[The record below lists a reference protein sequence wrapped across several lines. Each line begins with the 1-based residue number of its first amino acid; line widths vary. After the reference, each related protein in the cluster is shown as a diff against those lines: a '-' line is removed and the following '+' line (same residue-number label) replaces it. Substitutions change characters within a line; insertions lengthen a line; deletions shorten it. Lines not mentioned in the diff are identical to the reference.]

1 MLIVSFDIGIV
12 NLGTCIVKDDQII
25 SWKVIRLMEKCS
37 KNVSI
42 SVLADII
49 YSQMDLLIN
58 DIDTNDKIDYVL
70 LENQPSRING
80 GMKTVQMILFGYFQ
94 NLKHYDTRVSCIVQ
108 VNPKLKLA
116 WVDNIDKS
124 GLTKQEQYK
133 QNKEVSVSICSK
145 FIQNDKRLSALFM
158 ENGKK
163 QDDLADSFLQVIGYV
178 KNKKIPLKIL
188 EYI

>member
-1 MLIVSFDIGIV
+1 MLIVSFDIGII
-12 NLGTCIVKDDQII
+12 NLGACIVKDDKIV

-37 KNVSI
+37 KNTSI
-42 SVLADII
+42 SVLADVI
-49 YSQMDLLIN
+49 YSQMDLFLN
-58 DIDTNDKIDYVL
+58 DIEPTDKIDYVL

-94 NLKHYDTRVSCIVQ
+94 NLKHYDTRVSSIVQ

-116 WVDNIDKS
+116 WVENIDKT
-124 GLTKQEQYK
+124 GLSKQEQYK

-145 FIQNDKRLSALFM
+145 FIQNDERLCTLFR

-163 QDDLADSFLQVIGYV
+163 QDDLADSFLQIIGFA
-178 KNKKIPLKIL
+178 KNKKLSLKIL